1 MHRGLQI
8 PEIVRSI
15 VNMLARNEAIS
26 GRQDLLALATVSKIF
41 SEPALELLWAAQDSL
56 LILIKTLPQ
65 DLWNDSGEGKVL
77 VGLSFQC

>member
-1 MHRGLQI
+1 MHRCLQI

-26 GRQDLLALATVSKIF
+26 GRLDLLAVATVSKMF
-41 SEPALELLWAAQDSL
+41 SEPALEWLWAGQDSL

-65 DLWNDSGEGKVL
+65 DLWNESGDGKVL
-77 VGLSFQC
+77 VGLRF